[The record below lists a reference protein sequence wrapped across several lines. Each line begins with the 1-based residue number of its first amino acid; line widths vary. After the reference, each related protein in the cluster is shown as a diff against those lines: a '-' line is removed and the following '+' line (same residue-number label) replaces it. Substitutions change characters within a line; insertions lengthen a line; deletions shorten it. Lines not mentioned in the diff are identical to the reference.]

1 MELRLVLSVMDRAY
15 EDLDDH
21 LRRHR
26 QLLDL
31 FRKRRRAAVTALEEH
46 LLHAEA
52 LVCASLE
59 ASNDRSQGSTGRE
72 VPFLLPGAGRSSA
85 TAGGAGSSTVSRIQ
99 DCR

>member
-1 MELRLVLSVMDRAY
+1 
-15 EDLDDH
+15 
-21 LRRHR
+21 
-26 QLLDL
+26 
-31 FRKRRRAAVTALEEH
+31 VTALEEH

-85 TAGGAGSSTVSRIQ
+85 TAGSVGSSMASRIQ